1 MNPSSADLSIV
12 TLVMNASVV
21 VQCVLGILVLASL
34 MSWATIFSK
43 AIVLSRT
50 ARQTEE
56 FEKRFWSGADL
67 AKLFESATSRHDRTG
82 AEERIFVA
90 GMAEFVKL
98 AGKAEVEQLS
108 GVRRGM
114 TAAFQREVDD
124 LERGLP
130 LLASIGSVSPYIG
143 LFGTVWGIMNAFTG
157 LSTLDNVSLAVV
169 APGIAEALVATAIG
183 LFAAIPAPAAYN
195 YFDNRLERPEGQT
208 IMALKS
214 LQTRKKRRMMSDM
227 NVVPYIDVMLVLV
240 VILMVAAPFVNPSVI
255 NLPSVSKASAAPANP
270 VEVVVHADG
279 HSRLKSKT
287 GSGPLT

>member
-98 AGKAEVEQLS
+98 S

-183 LFAAIPAPAAYN
+183 LFAAIPATAAYN
-195 YFDNRLERPEGQT
+195 YFANRLERITNRFDSFSEEFLNILSRQT
-208 IMALKS
+208 A
-214 LQTRKKRRMMSDM
+214 
-227 NVVPYIDVMLVLV
+227 
-240 VILMVAAPFVNPSVI
+240 
-255 NLPSVSKASAAPANP
+255 
-270 VEVVVHADG
+270 
-279 HSRLKSKT
+279 
-287 GSGPLT
+287 

>member
-98 AGKAEVEQLS
+98 AGKAEV
-108 GVRRGM
+108 
-114 TAAFQREVDD
+114 
-124 LERGLP
+124 
-130 LLASIGSVSPYIG
+130 
-143 LFGTVWGIMNAFTG
+143 
-157 LSTLDNVSLAVV
+157 
-169 APGIAEALVATAIG
+169 
-183 LFAAIPAPAAYN
+183 
-195 YFDNRLERPEGQT
+195 
-208 IMALKS
+208 
-214 LQTRKKRRMMSDM
+214 
-227 NVVPYIDVMLVLV
+227 
-240 VILMVAAPFVNPSVI
+240 
-255 NLPSVSKASAAPANP
+255 
-270 VEVVVHADG
+270 
-279 HSRLKSKT
+279 
-287 GSGPLT
+287 

>member
-90 GMAEFVKL
+90 G
-98 AGKAEVEQLS
+98 KAEVEQLS

-114 TAAFQREVDD
+114 PAAFQREVDD

-183 LFAAIPAPAAYN
+183 LFAAIPATAAYN
-195 YFDNRLERPEGQT
+195 YFANRLERITNRFDSFSEEFLNILSRQT
-208 IMALKS
+208 A
-214 LQTRKKRRMMSDM
+214 
-227 NVVPYIDVMLVLV
+227 
-240 VILMVAAPFVNPSVI
+240 
-255 NLPSVSKASAAPANP
+255 
-270 VEVVVHADG
+270 
-279 HSRLKSKT
+279 
-287 GSGPLT
+287 

>member
-114 TAAFQREVDD
+114 TAGFRF
-124 LERGLP
+124 
-130 LLASIGSVSPYIG
+130 SP
-143 LFGTVWGIMNAFTG
+143 
-157 LSTLDNVSLAVV
+157 
-169 APGIAEALVATAIG
+169 
-183 LFAAIPAPAAYN
+183 
-195 YFDNRLERPEGQT
+195 
-208 IMALKS
+208 
-214 LQTRKKRRMMSDM
+214 
-227 NVVPYIDVMLVLV
+227 
-240 VILMVAAPFVNPSVI
+240 PSGR
-255 NLPSVSKASAAPANP
+255 S
-270 VEVVVHADG
+270 
-279 HSRLKSKT
+279 
-287 GSGPLT
+287 PLTSVFSVRSGAL

>member
-67 AKLFESATSRHDRTG
+67 AKLFESDRTG

-183 LFAAIPAPAAYN
+183 LFAAIPATAAYN
-195 YFDNRLERPEGQT
+195 YFANRLERITNRFDSFSEEFLNILSRQT
-208 IMALKS
+208 A
-214 LQTRKKRRMMSDM
+214 
-227 NVVPYIDVMLVLV
+227 
-240 VILMVAAPFVNPSVI
+240 
-255 NLPSVSKASAAPANP
+255 
-270 VEVVVHADG
+270 
-279 HSRLKSKT
+279 
-287 GSGPLT
+287 

>member
-183 LFAAIPAPAAYN
+183 LFAAIPATAAYN
-195 YFDNRLERPEGQT
+195 YFANRLERITNRFNSFSEEFLNILSRQT
-208 IMALKS
+208 A
-214 LQTRKKRRMMSDM
+214 
-227 NVVPYIDVMLVLV
+227 
-240 VILMVAAPFVNPSVI
+240 
-255 NLPSVSKASAAPANP
+255 
-270 VEVVVHADG
+270 
-279 HSRLKSKT
+279 
-287 GSGPLT
+287 